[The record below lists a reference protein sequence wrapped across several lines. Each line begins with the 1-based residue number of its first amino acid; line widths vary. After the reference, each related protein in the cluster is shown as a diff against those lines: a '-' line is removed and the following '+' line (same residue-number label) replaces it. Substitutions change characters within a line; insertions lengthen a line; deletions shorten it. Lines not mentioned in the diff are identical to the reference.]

1 MTSRRRAKIV
11 ATLGPA
17 SSDPATVLELVHAG
31 LDVARINFSHGDES
45 SWTRAVQ
52 TVRRAQAETGKPV
65 AVLGDLQ
72 GPKIRIGSVPD
83 GTEIARGE
91 RVDILA
97 GSDAEA
103 EYDGNCL
110 VLSCN
115 YAALVDEVETG
126 GRVYLRDGELDLLVE
141 EIVGSRIRT
150 TVRGGGLLT
159 ARAGLHA
166 PGAGKQ
172 LPAVT
177 ARDREHIG
185 FAVRHGFDFLALS
198 FVRSGLDLAE
208 ASAAV
213 HEAGGELP
221 LIAKIETLSAI
232 QDLQEIIAVSDGVM
246 VARGDLGVEVGP
258 AEVPVL
264 QRQIIEAAGR
274 ALLPVIIAT
283 QMLESMVQ
291 RQRPTR
297 AEASDVANAVW
308 DGADALMLSAETAV
322 GRHPVE
328 VVDMMDDIIRRAE
341 SSDAGRT
348 AVARPIELK
357 ADTARTVAV
366 AVAAA
371 VEQHPQVRAVI
382 VFTISGRSGRL
393 ISHVRL
399 PVPVLVL
406 APGDATLQ
414 RLALMW
420 GVEPRHCQPPD
431 DIEQMLREVEQAAV
445 EALELN
451 PGDQVVLTGG
461 FPLSQGE
468 PTNFLKLHQI
478 PPTPSTSGEGD
489 PPAPSHSGEVDPP
502 VPSPSGEVD
511 PPIPSPSGRGLG

>member
-1 MTSRRRAKIV
+1 MPSRRRSKIV

-17 SSDPATVLELVHAG
+17 SSDAETVRELVNAG
-31 LDVARINFSHGDES
+31 LDVARINFSHGDEF
-45 SWTRAVQ
+45 SWTRAVDSI
-52 TVRRAQAETGKPV
+52 RRAQAATGKPV
-65 AVLGDLQ
+65 AILGDLQ
-72 GPKIRIGSVPD
+72 GPKIRIGAVPE

-91 RVDILA
+91 QVDILV
-97 GSDAEA
+97 GSNAEA
-103 EYDGNCL
+103 EHDGVCL
-110 VLSCN
+110 TLSCS
-115 YAALVDEVETG
+115 YAALVNEVETG
-126 GRVYLRDGELDLLVE
+126 GRVYLRDGELDLLID
-141 EIVGSRIRT
+141 EIDGNRIRT

-166 PGAGKQ
+166 PGAGKY

-177 ARDREHIG
+177 AQDREHIG

-198 FVRSGLDLAE
+198 FVRSAVDLAE

-213 HEAGGELP
+213 HAAGGEIP
-221 LIAKIETLSAI
+221 FIAKIETLSAI
-232 QDLQEIIAVSDGVM
+232 DDLQEIIAVSDGVM

-264 QRQIIEAAGR
+264 QRRIIEAAGR

-328 VVDMMDDIIRRAE
+328 VVAMMDDIIRRAE
-341 SSDAGRT
+341 SGDAGRT

-357 ADTARTVAV
+357 ADTARTVAS

-406 APGDATLQ
+406 APDEPVLQ

-420 GVEPRHCQPPD
+420 GVQPRHCSPPD
-431 DIEQMLREVEQAAV
+431 DIEQMLREVERASV
-445 EALELN
+445 DALGLKS
-451 PGDQVVLTGG
+451 GDQIVLTGG
-461 FPLSQGE
+461 FPLGQGE

-478 PPTPSTSGEGD
+478 P
-489 PPAPSHSGEVDPP
+489 
-502 VPSPSGEVD
+502 SPIS
-511 PPIPSPSGRGLG
+511 

>member
-17 SSDPATVLELVHAG
+17 SSDPDTVLELVNAG
-31 LDVARINFSHGDES
+31 LDVARINFSHGDET
-45 SWTRAVQ
+45 SWMRAVES
-52 TVRRAQAETGKPV
+52 VRQAQAATGKPV
-65 AVLGDLQ
+65 AILGDLQ

-91 RVDILA
+91 RVDIVV
-97 GSDAEA
+97 GSDADA
-103 EYDGNCL
+103 SYDDNCL
-110 VLSCN
+110 TVSCS
-115 YAALVDEVETG
+115 YAALVDELEVG

-141 EIVGSRIRT
+141 EIDGNRIRT

-166 PGAGKQ
+166 PGAGQ
-172 LPAVT
+172 RLPAVT
-177 ARDREHIG
+177 DQDREHIG

-198 FVRSGLDLAE
+198 FVRSALDLAE
-208 ASAAV
+208 AGAAV
-213 HEAGGELP
+213 HAAGGEVP
-221 LIAKIETLSAI
+221 FIAKIETISAI
-232 QDLQEIIAVSDGVM
+232 DDLQEIIAVSDGVM

-328 VVDMMDDIIRRAE
+328 VVAMMDDIIHRAE
-341 SSDAGRT
+341 TGDAGRA
-348 AVARPIELK
+348 AVAHSIELK
-357 ADTARTVAV
+357 ADAARTIAV

-371 VEQHPQVRAVI
+371 VEQHPQVKAVI

-406 APGDATLQ
+406 APDDTTLQ

-420 GVEPRHCQPPD
+420 GVTPRHCPPPT
-431 DIEQMLREVEQAAV
+431 DIDRMLREVEQAAV
-445 EALELN
+445 DALDLT
-451 PGDQVVLTGG
+451 PGDQIVLTGG
-461 FPLSQGE
+461 FPLGQGE

-478 PPTPSTSGEGD
+478 PPSIPGSHPS
-489 PPAPSHSGEVDPP
+489 
-502 VPSPSGEVD
+502 
-511 PPIPSPSGRGLG
+511 PSPSGRGLG

>member
-1 MTSRRRAKIV
+1 MPDRRRAKIV

-17 SSDPATVLELVHAG
+17 SSDHETVLGLVNAG
-31 LDVARINFSHGDES
+31 LDVARINFSHGNEDSWSQAVES
-45 SWTRAVQ
+45 
-52 TVRRAQAETGKPV
+52 VRRAQTETGKPV
-65 AVLGDLQ
+65 AILGDLQ
-72 GPKIRIGSVPD
+72 GPKIRIGLVPD
-83 GTEIARGE
+83 NTEIARGDP
-91 RVDILA
+91 VDILV
-97 GSDAEA
+97 GSDADA
-103 EYDGNCL
+103 SFDDARL
-110 VLSCN
+110 TVSCN
-115 YAALVDEVETG
+115 YAALVEEVEVG

-141 EIVGSRIRT
+141 EIAGNRIST

-166 PGAGKQ
+166 PGAGMR

-177 ARDREHIG
+177 AQDREHIG
-185 FAVRHGFDFLALS
+185 FAVRNGFDFLALS
-198 FVRSGLDLAE
+198 FVRSAGDLSEA
-208 ASAAV
+208 ASAVHAV
-213 HEAGGELP
+213 GGEIP
-221 LIAKIETLSAI
+221 FIAKIETLSAI
-232 QDLQEIIAVSDGVM
+232 NDLQEIIAVSDGVM

-258 AEVPVL
+258 ADVPVL
-264 QRQIIEAAGR
+264 QRRIIEAAGR

-322 GRHPVE
+322 GRHPLE
-328 VVDMMDDIIRRAE
+328 VVAMMDNIIRRAE
-341 SSDAGRT
+341 SGDAGRA
-348 AVARPIELK
+348 AVAQTIELQ

-371 VEQHPQVRAVI
+371 VEQHPQVRAVA

-406 APGDATLQ
+406 APEDAVLQ

-420 GVEPRHCQPPD
+420 GVEPRRCPPPS
-431 DIEQMLREVEQAAV
+431 DIEWMLREVERASLD
-445 EALELN
+445 ALGLK
-451 PGDQVVLTGG
+451 PGDQIVLTGG
-461 FPLSQGE
+461 FPLGQGE

-478 PPTPSTSGEGD
+478 PSAAD
-489 PPAPSHSGEVDPP
+489 QQ
-502 VPSPSGEVD
+502 
-511 PPIPSPSGRGLG
+511 

>member
-1 MTSRRRAKIV
+1 MPEPMPDRRRAKIV

-17 SSDPATVLELVHAG
+17 SSDPETVRELVDAG
-31 LDVARINFSHGDES
+31 LDVARINFSHGDET
-45 SWTRAVQ
+45 SWLQAVDS
-52 TVRRAQAETGKPV
+52 VRRAQAETGKPV
-65 AVLGDLQ
+65 AILGDLQ

-83 GTEIARGE
+83 ATEIVRG
-91 RVDILA
+91 RQVNIIT
-97 GSDAEA
+97 GSEA
-103 EYDGNCL
+103 PGHLDDDGAL
-110 VLSCN
+110 TVSCS
-115 YAALVDEVETG
+115 YAALVDEVEVG

-141 EIVGSRIRT
+141 QIDGNRIRT

-166 PGAGKQ
+166 PGAGMR

-177 ARDREHIG
+177 AQDREHIR

-198 FVRSGLDLAE
+198 FVRSAGDLAE
-208 ASAAV
+208 AAAAV
-213 HEAGGELP
+213 HAAGGEIP
-221 LIAKIETLSAI
+221 FIAKIETLSAI
-232 QDLQEIIAVSDGVM
+232 HELQEIIAVSDGVM
-246 VARGDLGVEVGP
+246 VARGDLGVEAGP

-264 QRQIIEAAGR
+264 QRRIIEAAGR

-328 VVDMMDDIIRRAE
+328 VVAMMDNIIRRAE
-341 SSDAGRT
+341 SGDAGRT
-348 AVARPIELK
+348 AVAHPIELK
-357 ADTARTVAV
+357 ADTARTVAS

-406 APGDATLQ
+406 APEDAVLQ

-420 GVEPRHCQPPD
+420 GVQPRRCPPPS
-431 DIEQMLREVEQAAV
+431 DIEQMLTEVERAAV
-445 EALELN
+445 EALGLK
-451 PGDQVVLTGG
+451 PGDQIVLTGG
-461 FPLSQGE
+461 FPLGQGE

-478 PPTPSTSGEGD
+478 PAHQP
-489 PPAPSHSGEVDPP
+489 
-502 VPSPSGEVD
+502 
-511 PPIPSPSGRGLG
+511 

>member
-1 MTSRRRAKIV
+1 MSNRRRAKIV

-17 SSDPATVLELVHAG
+17 SSDPETVLGLVEAG
-31 LDVARINFSHGDES
+31 LDVARINFSHGDEA
-45 SWTRAVQ
+45 SWLRAVDS
-52 TVRRAQAETGKPV
+52 VRRAQATTGKPV
-65 AVLGDLQ
+65 AILGDLQ
-72 GPKIRIGSVPD
+72 GPKIRIGAVPD
-83 GTEIARGE
+83 GTEIARGD
-91 RVDILA
+91 RIDIVV
-97 GSDAEA
+97 GSDADASYE
-103 EYDGNCL
+103 GGCL
-110 VLSCN
+110 IVSCN
-115 YAALVDEVETG
+115 YAALVEELEVG

-141 EIVGSRIRT
+141 GIDGSRIRT

-166 PGAGKQ
+166 PGAGQ
-172 LPAVT
+172 SLPAVT
-177 ARDREHIG
+177 DQDREHVG

-213 HEAGGELP
+213 HAAGGEVP
-221 LIAKIETLSAI
+221 FIAKIETLSAI
-232 QDLQEIIAVSDGVM
+232 DDLQEIIAVSDGVM

-264 QRQIIEAAGR
+264 QRRIIEAAGR

-328 VVDMMDDIIRRAE
+328 VVAMMDDIIRRAE
-341 SSDAGRT
+341 TGDAGRA

-357 ADTARTVAV
+357 ADTARTVAA

-406 APGDATLQ
+406 APNDTILQ

-420 GVEPRHCQPPD
+420 GVEPRQCPPPT
-431 DIEQMLREVEQAAV
+431 DIDRMLREVERAAV
-445 EALELN
+445 DALGLE
-451 PGDQVVLTGG
+451 PGDQIVLTGG
-461 FPLSQGE
+461 FPLGQGE

-478 PPTPSTSGEGD
+478 PGSIS
-489 PPAPSHSGEVDPP
+489 
-502 VPSPSGEVD
+502 
-511 PPIPSPSGRGLG
+511 

>member
-1 MTSRRRAKIV
+1 MPNQRRAKIV

-17 SSDPATVLELVHAG
+17 SSDPQTVLELVHAG
-31 LDVARINFSHGDES
+31 LDVARINFSHGDER
-45 SWTRAVQ
+45 SWSQAVESI
-52 TVRRAQAETGKPV
+52 RLAQAETGKPV
-65 AVLGDLQ
+65 AILGDLQ
-72 GPKIRIGSVPD
+72 GPKIRIGNVPD
-83 GTEIARGE
+83 GTEITRGQP
-91 RVDILA
+91 VDIIV
-97 GSDAEA
+97 GSDADA
-103 EYDGNCL
+103 SYSDDRL
-110 VLSCN
+110 TVSCN

-126 GRVYLRDGELDLLVE
+126 GRVYLRDGELDLLID
-141 EIVGSRIRT
+141 EITGSRIRT
-150 TVRGGGLLT
+150 SVRGGGLLT

-166 PGAGKQ
+166 PGAGKH

-177 ARDREHIG
+177 AQDRAHIG
-185 FAVRHGFDFLALS
+185 YAVGQGFDFLALS
-198 FVRSGLDLAE
+198 FVRSALDLAE
-208 ASAAV
+208 AGAAV
-213 HEAGGELP
+213 HAAGGEIP
-221 LIAKIETLSAI
+221 FIAKIETLSAI
-232 QDLQEIIAVSDGVM
+232 HDLQEIIAVSDGVM

-264 QRQIIEAAGR
+264 QRRIIEVAGR

-341 SSDAGRT
+341 SGDAGRT
-348 AVARPIELK
+348 AVAQPIELK
-357 ADTARTVAV
+357 ADIARTVAV

-406 APGDATLQ
+406 APQDAVLQ

-420 GVEPRHCQPPD
+420 GVQPRRCPPPA
-431 DIEQMLREVEQAAV
+431 DIEQMLTEVERASA
-445 EALELN
+445 EALGLN
-451 PGDQVVLTGG
+451 PGDQIVLTGG
-461 FPLSQGE
+461 FPLGQGE

-478 PPTPSTSGEGD
+478 P
-489 PPAPSHSGEVDPP
+489 
-502 VPSPSGEVD
+502 D
-511 PPIPSPSGRGLG
+511 PPIPSPLEEG

>member
-17 SSDPATVLELVHAG
+17 SSDPDTVLELVEAG
-31 LDVARINFSHGDES
+31 LDVARINFSHGDET
-45 SWTRAVQ
+45 SWSQAVQ
-52 TVRRAQAETGKPV
+52 SVRRAQEITGKPV
-65 AVLGDLQ
+65 AILGDLQ
-72 GPKIRIGSVPD
+72 GPKIRIGAVPD
-83 GTEIARGE
+83 GTEITRGE
-91 RVDILA
+91 RVDIVV
-97 GSDAEA
+97 GSEAAA
-103 EYDGNCL
+103 EYSEDCL
-110 VLSCN
+110 TLSCN
-115 YAALVDEVETG
+115 YAALVDEVEIG

-141 EIVGSRIRT
+141 QIDGDRIRT

-166 PGAGKQ
+166 PGAGKR

-177 ARDREHIG
+177 TRDREHIG

-198 FVRSGLDLAE
+198 FVRSAADLAE
-208 ASAAV
+208 AAAAV
-213 HEAGGELP
+213 HAAGGEIP
-221 LIAKIETLSAI
+221 FIAKIETLSAI
-232 QDLQEIIAVSDGVM
+232 HALQEIIAVSDGVM

-328 VVDMMDDIIRRAE
+328 VVAMMDGIIRRAE
-341 SSDAGRT
+341 SRDAGRA
-348 AVARPIELK
+348 AVAQPIELR

-406 APGDATLQ
+406 APDDPVLQ

-420 GVEPRHCQPPD
+420 GVQPRHCPSPS
-431 DIEQMLREVEQAAV
+431 DIDRMLREVERASAD
-445 EALELN
+445 ALNLN
-451 PGDQVVLTGG
+451 PGDQIVLTGG
-461 FPLSQGE
+461 FPLGQGE

-478 PPTPSTSGEGD
+478 PPSIQLSPRAAGGD
-489 PPAPSHSGEVDPP
+489 
-502 VPSPSGEVD
+502 VP
-511 PPIPSPSGRGLG
+511 

>member
-1 MTSRRRAKIV
+1 MTARRRAKIV

-17 SSDPATVLELVHAG
+17 SSDPPTVRALVDAG
-31 LDVARINFSHGDES
+31 LDVARINFSHGDQT
-45 SWTRAVQ
+45 SWSRAIDS
-52 TVRRAQAETGKPV
+52 VRRAQAETGKPV
-65 AVLGDLQ
+65 AILGDLQ
-72 GPKIRIGSVPD
+72 GPKIRIGAVPD
-83 GTEIARGE
+83 GTEIARGD
-91 RVDILA
+91 RVDLVV
-97 GSDAEA
+97 GSDADA
-103 EYDGNCL
+103 ESNGN
-110 VLSCN
+110 VLTVSCG
-115 YAALVDEVETG
+115 YAALVDEVAPG

-141 EIVGSRIRT
+141 AIDGNRIRT
-150 TVRGGGLLT
+150 TVRGGGRLT

-166 PGAGKQ
+166 PGAGQQ

-177 ARDREHIG
+177 AQDREHIA
-185 FAVRHGFDFLALS
+185 FAVRHDVDFLALS
-198 FVRSGLDLAE
+198 FVRSAADLAE
-208 ASAAV
+208 ARAAV
-213 HEAGGELP
+213 SAVGGDLP
-221 LIAKIETLSAI
+221 LISKIETIAAI
-232 QDLQEIIAVSDGVM
+232 RDLPEIIAASDGVM

-274 ALLPVIIAT
+274 ALQPVIIAT

-328 VVDMMDDIIRRAE
+328 VIAMMDDIILRAE
-341 SSDAGRT
+341 SQDAGRA
-348 AVARPIELK
+348 AVAEPL
-357 ADTARTVAV
+357 ALSSDTARTIAI

-406 APGDATLQ
+406 APENAILQ

-420 GVEPRHCQPPD
+420 GVQPRRSPPPRD
-431 DIEQMLREVEQAAV
+431 LDLMLREVERAAV
-445 EALELN
+445 DACVLEA
-451 PGDQVVLTGG
+451 GDQIVLTGG
-461 FPLSQGE
+461 FPLGQGE

-478 PPTPSTSGEGD
+478 PASIS
-489 PPAPSHSGEVDPP
+489 
-502 VPSPSGEVD
+502 
-511 PPIPSPSGRGLG
+511 

>member
-1 MTSRRRAKIV
+1 MPARRRAKIV

-17 SSDPATVLELVHAG
+17 SSDPETVLELVNAG
-31 LDVARINFSHGDES
+31 LDVARINFSHGNED
-45 SWTRAVQ
+45 SWSQAVDS
-52 TVRRAQAETGKPV
+52 VRRAQAQTGKPV
-65 AVLGDLQ
+65 AILGDLQ

-83 GTEIARGE
+83 ATEITRGE
-91 RVDILA
+91 QVDIIV
-97 GSDAEA
+97 GSDADA
-103 EYDGNCL
+103 SRDDARL
-110 VLSCN
+110 TVSCS
-115 YAALVDEVETG
+115 YAALVDEVEVG

-141 EIVGSRIRT
+141 QIDGNRIST

-166 PGAGKQ
+166 PGAGKH

-177 ARDREHIG
+177 AQDRAHIG
-185 FAVRHGFDFLALS
+185 YAVDRGFDFLALS
-198 FVRSGLDLAE
+198 FVRSALDLAE

-213 HEAGGELP
+213 HAAGGEIP
-221 LIAKIETLSAI
+221 FIAKIETISAI
-232 QDLQEIIAVSDGVM
+232 HDLQEIIAVSDGVM

-258 AEVPVL
+258 ADVPVL

-328 VVDMMDDIIRRAE
+328 VIAMMDDIIRRAE
-341 SSDAGRT
+341 SGDAGRT

-357 ADTARTVAV
+357 ADTARTIAS

-371 VEQHPQVRAVI
+371 VEQHPQVQAVI
-382 VFTISGRSGRL
+382 VFTITGRSGRL

-406 APGDATLQ
+406 APEDAILQ

-420 GVEPRHCQPPD
+420 GVQPRRSPPPG
-431 DIEQMLREVEQAAV
+431 DIERMLKEVERV
-445 EALELN
+445 SVDALGLK
-451 PGDQVVLTGG
+451 PGDQIVLTGG
-461 FPLSQGE
+461 FPLGQGE
-468 PTNFLKLHQI
+468 PTNFLKLHEVPL
-478 PPTPSTSGEGD
+478 PPGED
-489 PPAPSHSGEVDPP
+489 PPDHA
-502 VPSPSGEVD
+502 
-511 PPIPSPSGRGLG
+511 

>member
-17 SSDPATVLELVHAG
+17 SGDPETVRALVEAG

-45 SWTRAVQ
+45 SWTRAVHSI
-52 TVRRAQAETGKPV
+52 RRAQAETGKPV
-65 AVLGDLQ
+65 AILGDLQ

-91 RVDILA
+91 RVDVLVGSNA
-97 GSDAEA
+97 GA
-103 EYDGNCL
+103 EYDGACL
-110 VLSCN
+110 TISCN

-126 GRVYLRDGELDLLVE
+126 GRVYLRDGELDLLIE
-141 EIVGSRIRT
+141 EIVGNRLRT

-166 PGAGKQ
+166 PGAGKH

-198 FVRSGLDLAE
+198 FVRSALDLAE
-208 ASAAV
+208 ASAGV
-213 HEAGGELP
+213 HAAGGEIP

-232 QDLQEIIAVSDGVM
+232 HDLQEIIAVSDGVM

-264 QRQIIEAAGR
+264 QRRIIEATGR

-328 VVDMMDDIIRRAE
+328 VVAMMDDIIRRAE
-341 SSDAGRT
+341 SGDAGRT

-357 ADTARTVAV
+357 ADTARTVAS

-371 VEQHPQVRAVI
+371 VDQHPQVRAVI

-406 APGDATLQ
+406 APEDAVLQ

-420 GVEPRHCQPPD
+420 GVEPHRCPPPG
-431 DIEQMLREVEQAAV
+431 DIEGMLREVERASV
-445 EALELN
+445 DALGLKA
-451 PGDQVVLTGG
+451 GDQIVLTGG
-461 FPLSQGE
+461 FPLGQGE
-468 PTNFLKLHQI
+468 PTNFLKLHRV
-478 PPTPSTSGEGD
+478 
-489 PPAPSHSGEVDPP
+489 PASIS
-502 VPSPSGEVD
+502 
-511 PPIPSPSGRGLG
+511 